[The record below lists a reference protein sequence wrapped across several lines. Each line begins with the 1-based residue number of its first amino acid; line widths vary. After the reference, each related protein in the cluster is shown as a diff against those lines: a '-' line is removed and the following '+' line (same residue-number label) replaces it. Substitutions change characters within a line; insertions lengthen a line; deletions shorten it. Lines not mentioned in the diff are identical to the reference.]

1 MSSVE
6 HGQSLFNIVLEVLE
20 ALLPLIIFFIIF
32 QLLYLKFPS
41 SKIVKLF
48 LGISVTALGMV
59 IFLYGVYN
67 GFFPVGLEIGYFF
80 GNFEHKWVLIPVGF
94 LLGFLATFA
103 EPAVRV
109 LCYQIEKSSSG
120 YIQAKLMLYTLSVG
134 VATFV
139 SIAMAKLVYGIPFMY
154 IIIPGYLL
162 ALILMWFSDKDFIA
176 IAFDSGGVATG
187 PMAVTFLM
195 SMAVGVASSHG
206 NRDPIID
213 GFGMIALIA
222 LAPIIFVM
230 ILGVYIRYIGG
241 KDNE

>member
-6 HGQSLFNIVLEVLE
+6 HGQTLLAIVLEVFE

-41 SKIVKLF
+41 SELIKL
-48 LGISVTALGMV
+48 LMGISMTAAGMV
-59 IFLYGVYN
+59 LFLYGVYN
-67 GFFPVGLEIGYFF
+67 GFFPVGIEMGYFF
-80 GNFEHKWVLIPVGF
+80 GNIEQKWILIPIGI

-103 EPAVRV
+103 EPAVRI

-120 YIQAKLMLYTLSVG
+120 YIKSDLMLYTLSLAVAVFVG
-134 VATFV
+134 
-139 SIAMAKLVYGIPFMY
+139 IAMAKLVYDIPFMY
-154 IIIPGYLL
+154 IVIPAYML
-162 ALILMWFSDKDFIA
+162 ALILMWVSDKDYIA

-195 SMAVGVASSHG
+195 SMSVGVASSLG
-206 NRDPIID
+206 NRDPVTD

-230 ILGVYIRYIGG
+230 FLGVYVRYIGRE
-241 KDNE
+241 DNE